1 MPRALRL
8 SGAALI
14 AALPLLLVACGS
26 SANNDYVDSV
36 NHVTSQ
42 LQSDVTQI
50 TNEAKVNSPKQAA
63 DVFDQVAVKVD
74 GAAAELQGIDPPDQV
89 AGLHAKL
96 VGEMKQLGSEA
107 KGASDDIDAG
117 GPAATPGVL
126 SGFVT
131 QARRLDAQIRLT
143 INQINAELGQ

>member
-1 MPRALRL
+1 MGPRRPRIIATAGPRPSRLGSPHSSRDRRETMPRALRL

-26 SANNDYVDSV
+26 SANNGYVDSV
-36 NHVTSQ
+36 NNVTYQ

-63 DVFDQVAVKVD
+63 DVFDQVAVKID
-74 GAAAELQGIDPPDQV
+74 AAAAELQGIDPPDQV

-96 VGEMKQLGSEA
+96 VSEMKQLGAEA
-107 KGASDDIDAG
+107 KGASD
-117 GPAATPGVL
+117 
-126 SGFVT
+126 
-131 QARRLDAQIRLT
+131 
-143 INQINAELGQ
+143 